1 METTAAYRARSR
13 REMISES
20 YSGRRHAILN
30 FLPMIVVAGIAL
42 YRLDGFTPGVLLMVP
57 LLLFLGNLVIYLV
70 HRFPYHRE
78 ELSKEAYAAHTIL
91 HHGYYTDEHATFDSH
106 RDFFAILLPSWVHY
120 LVAIAVLLPLSW
132 LLPAVIPND
141 YAQAIVFSA
150 ALYLFLYEAV
160 HLSAHLPKGHFLL
173 RLPWLGYMR
182 DFHVTHHDPKLM
194 AEYNFGIVFPFWD
207 WILGTH
213 YRGNGEPVSLASG
226 G

>member
-1 METTAAYRARSR
+1 METTAAYRARLR
-13 REMISES
+13 QEAIAES

-30 FLPMIVVAGIAL
+30 FLPMLAVAGIAL
-42 YRLDGFTPGVLLMVP
+42 YRMENFSAGVFGMVL

-78 ELSKEAYAAHTIL
+78 GLGGKAYVEHTL
-91 HHGYYTDEHATFDSH
+91 VHHRFYTDEQATFDSS

-120 LVAIAVLLPLSW
+120 LVAIAVLAPLSW
-132 LLPAVIPND
+132 LLPLVMPND
-141 YAQAIVFSA
+141 HAQAIVFSGG
-150 ALYLFLYEAV
+150 LYLFLYEAV

-182 DFHVTHHDPKLM
+182 DFHVTHHDPRLM
-194 AEYNFGIVFPFWD
+194 NTCNFGIVFPFWD
-207 WILGTH
+207 WLLGTQ
-213 YRGNGEPVSLASG
+213 YRGDRKPVSVASG